1 MSIKEMKKLF
11 VMWLVGILSMSAACA
26 AETAPAIIELPQP
39 SADGMSL
46 MQALKQRQSVR
57 EYADREIAPQDLSNL
72 LWAAFGVNRP
82 EEGKRTAPSGSNRQE
97 IEVYAVFKTGIYHSD
112 AAKHRLELTAE
123 GDHRAL
129 TGRGFAAT
137 APLNLLFMADT
148 DKTGPGA
155 KAGEANTV
163 SYVDVG
169 YISQNVYLY
178 CASAGMGTV
187 ARGGW
192 NQDALIEVMK
202 IKPAYIC
209 VLGQSVGYL
218 K

>member
-1 MSIKEMKKLF
+1 
-11 VMWLVGILSMSAACA
+11 
-26 AETAPAIIELPQP
+26 
-39 SADGMSL
+39 
-46 MQALKQRQSVR
+46 
-57 EYADREIAPQDLSNL
+57 
-72 LWAAFGVNRP
+72 
-82 EEGKRTAPSGSNRQE
+82 
-97 IEVYAVFKTGIYHSD
+97 
-112 AAKHRLELTAE
+112 
-123 GDHRAL
+123 
-129 TGRGFAAT
+129 
-137 APLNLLFMADT
+137 
-148 DKTGPGA
+148 
-155 KAGEANTV
+155 ANTV